1 MAKPGDSK
9 PTPILDPPAKRP
21 VAVLKPKS
29 SAEDL
34 ARMEEEIR
42 RRAYQFYEERGGQH
56 GSDQEDWLR
65 AEAEVRTRYGIRSA
79 S

>member
-1 MAKPGDSK
+1 MARPVESK
-9 PTPILDPPAKRP
+9 PTPSLEPPARRP

-29 SAEDL
+29 PAEDL

-42 RRAYQFYEERGGQH
+42 RRAYQLYEERGGQH

-65 AEAEVRTRYGIRSA
+65 AEAEVRARSA

>member
-9 PTPILDPPAKRP
+9 PAPSLNPPAKRP

-29 SAEDL
+29 SPEEL
-34 ARMEEEIR
+34 TRMEEEIR
-42 RRAYQFYEERGGQH
+42 RRAYQLYEERGGQH
-56 GSDQEDWLR
+56 GFDQDDWLR
-65 AEAEVRTRYGIRSA
+65 AEAEVRTRYGVRSA

>member
-9 PTPILDPPAKRP
+9 PNPSLNAPAKRP
-21 VAVLKPKS
+21 IAVMRPKAS
-29 SAEDL
+29 PDDL

-42 RRAYQFYEERGGQH
+42 RRAYQLYEERGGQH
-56 GSDQEDWLR
+56 GFDQDDWLR
-65 AEAEVRTRYGIRSA
+65 AEAEVRTRSGVRSA